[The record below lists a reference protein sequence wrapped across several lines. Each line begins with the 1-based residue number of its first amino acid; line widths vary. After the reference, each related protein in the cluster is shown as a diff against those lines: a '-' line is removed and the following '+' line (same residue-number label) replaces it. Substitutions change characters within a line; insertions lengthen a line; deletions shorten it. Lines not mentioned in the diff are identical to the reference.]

1 MDPPTQ
7 PRRFANLHEHAY
19 RAIRNAIVSGTYRPG
34 EKLSIRGLSQSL
46 GVSLT
51 PVREA
56 LRRLSSEGAVSVEA
70 YRSARIPDLS
80 VAEIEE
86 LWLLRTL
93 LEGGATEL
101 ACDNADAALIEAL
114 STIELKLEAARLG
127 NRRDEIVLY
136 NSEFHLT
143 LYAASQRPRLCAD
156 IERLWLN
163 AAPLQ
168 RTFIDA
174 DAIKDMPGRQWHAE
188 LLKAL
193 RRGDRNRAK
202 SVLLEDLNVSLRR
215 VLANKV
221 RLSDSA
227 TKPN

>member
-1 MDPPTQ
+1 MDSHSE
-7 PRRFANLHEHAY
+7 PRPFANLHESAY
-19 RAIRNAIVSGTYRPG
+19 QAIRNAIVSGAYLPG
-34 EKLSIRGLSQSL
+34 EKLSIRGLAKSL

-56 LRRLSSEGAVSVEA
+56 LRRLSSEGAVSIEA
-70 YRSARIPDLS
+70 YRSARIPNLS

-86 LWLLRTL
+86 LWFLRAL
-93 LEGGATEL
+93 LEGSATEL
-101 ACDNADAALIEAL
+101 ACDNADATLINAL
-114 STIELKLEAARLG
+114 STIELKLEAARQG

-136 NSEFHLT
+136 NSEFHFT
-143 LYAASQRPRLCAD
+143 LYAASRRPRLCAD

-188 LLKAL
+188 VLKAL
-193 RRGDRNRAK
+193 RRSDRARAK
-202 SVLLEDLNVSLRR
+202 AVLLEDLNDSLRR
-215 VLANKV
+215 VLVNKL
-221 RLSDSA
+221 RLSDSM